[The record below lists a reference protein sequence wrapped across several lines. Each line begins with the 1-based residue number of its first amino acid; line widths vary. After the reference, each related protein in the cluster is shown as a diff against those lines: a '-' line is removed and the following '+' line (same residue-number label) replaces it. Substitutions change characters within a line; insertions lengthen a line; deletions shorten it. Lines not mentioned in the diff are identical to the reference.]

1 MAVRRPLVLDGDNNF
16 IEMTDAQIVQ
26 VRDRVRYLYGGNPSV
41 TLSVVS
47 SGGSLGTISDTRKKS
62 GASATSVSSYPSE
75 SVTGEPQTV
84 TVNYSKSDQAAA
96 DTDATADTNNRR
108 FPVYYDAG
116 NEAIQA
122 MTLTDFRD
130 TFILPAIDTLTSAV
144 GQPGIYR
151 VHTSTSLSGYTNVS
165 ATPIFSDTRANTSS
179 FSASSI
185 GGSGTT
191 QDHPTTI
198 TNYYLMR
205 ANQQSTAPTHGTMLY
220 IRTDD
225 DIQQYT
231 QSLIDT
237 ILENEVRHC
246 ASEVTGTKIRYTYG
260 GTGTN
265 LGSGMSN
272 TILNGSGNR
281 QTRFVNA
288 NDYRAQEFPNGS
300 AVTSATTYL
309 KVNQT

>member
-41 TLSVVS
+41 TLSVVG
-47 SGGSLGTISDTRKKS
+47 SGGNLGTISDTRKKS
-62 GASATSVSSYPSE
+62 GPAATSVSSYPST
-75 SVTGEPQTV
+75 SDPVTV
-84 TVNYSKSDQAAA
+84 TVNYARTSQSAAN
-96 DTDATADTNNRR
+96 TDATADTNNRR
-108 FPVYYDAG
+108 FPIYYNST
-116 NEAIQA
+116 NEALQA

-130 TFILPAIDTLTSAV
+130 TFILPAIDTLTSAA

-165 ATPIFSDTRANTSS
+165 GTAIFSDTRANTGS

-185 GGSGTT
+185 GGSGTY

-205 ANQQSTAPTHGTMLY
+205 ANQGSAPTHGTMLY
-220 IRTDD
+220 IRSDD

-231 QSLIDT
+231 QSGIDT
-237 ILENEVRHC
+237 LLENEVRHC
-246 ASEVTGTKIRYTYG
+246 ASEVSGTRIRYTYG
-260 GTGTN
+260 GSGTN

-281 QTRFVNA
+281 QTRFVNS

-300 AVTSATTYL
+300 AITSGTTYL

>member
-62 GASATSVSSYPSE
+62 GPAATSVSSYPST
-75 SVTGEPQTV
+75 SDPVTV
-84 TVNYSKSDQAAA
+84 TVNYAKTDQSAAN
-96 DTDATADTNNRR
+96 TDATADTNNRR
-108 FPVYYDAG
+108 FPIYYNST
-116 NEAIQA
+116 NEALQA

-130 TFILPAIDTLTSAV
+130 TFILPAIDTLTSAA

-165 ATPIFSDTRANTSS
+165 GTAIFSDTRANTSS
-179 FSASSI
+179 YAASSI
-185 GGSGTT
+185 GTSGTH

-220 IRTDD
+220 IRSDD

-231 QSLIDT
+231 QSGIDT
-237 ILENEVRHC
+237 LLENEVRHC
-246 ASEVTGTKIRYTYG
+246 ASEVSGTRIRYTYG

-272 TILNGSGNR
+272 TILNGNGNR

-300 AVTSATTYL
+300 AITSATTYL

>member
-1 MAVRRPLVLDGDNNF
+1 MAVRRPLILDGDNNF
-16 IEMTDAQIVQ
+16 IEMTDAQIDAVK
-26 VRDRVRYLYGGNPSV
+26 DRVRYLYGGNPSV

-47 SGGSLGTISDTRKKS
+47 NSGSLGTINDTRKKS
-62 GASATSVSSYPSE
+62 GTAKTSTTAYPAE

-84 TVNYSKSDQAAA
+84 TVGYAKTDESAAN
-96 DTDATADTNNRR
+96 TDATADTNNRR
-108 FPVYYDAG
+108 FPVYYNST

-151 VHTSTSLSGYTNVS
+151 VHTSTTLAGYTNVS
-165 ATPIFSDTRANTSS
+165 STPIFKDTRADTSEYL
-179 FSASSI
+179 ASNI
-185 GGSGTT
+185 GTADTT
-191 QDHPTTI
+191 QDIPETI

-205 ANQQSTAPTHGTMLY
+205 ANQGSAPTHGTMLY
-220 IRTDD
+220 IRSDD

-231 QSLIDT
+231 QSGIDT
-237 ILENEVRHC
+237 LLENEVRHC
-246 ASEVTGTKIRYTYG
+246 ASEVSGTRIRYTYG
-260 GTGTN
+260 GSGTN

-272 TILNGSGNR
+272 TILNGSGDR

-288 NDYRAQEFPNGS
+288 DDYRAQEFPNGT
-300 AVTSATTYL
+300 ATTTATTYL
-309 KVNQT
+309 KVDQT